1 MYETEIYLRIFRER
15 EKKKTRKQIDLSKG
29 QCALEKMIMLIITLT
44 EKNMKEKIYC

>member
-15 EKKKTRKQIDLSKG
+15 EKKTRKQIDLSKG
-29 QCALEKMIMLIITLT
+29 QCALEKMIVLIITLT